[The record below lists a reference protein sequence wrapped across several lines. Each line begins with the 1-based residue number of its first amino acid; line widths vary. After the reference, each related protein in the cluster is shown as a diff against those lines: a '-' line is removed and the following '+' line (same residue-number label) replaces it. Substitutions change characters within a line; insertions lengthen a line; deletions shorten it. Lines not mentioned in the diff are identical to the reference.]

1 MEIQE
6 IEGVKAVKFAKA
18 CVAVITYTLDAQSV
32 IQEIGIVKEKNPH
45 FDSGFSQNVVMGT
58 VEPEDTSLLQR
69 AMIELKEEAGI
80 EVTDSLK
87 WSYLDEIYTSKVS
100 PDPIYVFAVN
110 VSEATLQT
118 PKGDNTG
125 EEEIISFELL
135 PVQDA
140 LKIADSVLLASFF
153 KLFMTLY
160 QKEIKE

>member
-1 MEIQE
+1 M
-6 IEGVKAVKFAKA
+6 KFEKA
-18 CVAVITYTLDAQSV
+18 CVAVITYTQDAQGV

-45 FDSGFSQNVVMGT
+45 FESGFSQNIVMGT
-58 VEPEDTSLLQR
+58 VEPEDSSLLQR

-87 WSYLDEIYTSKVS
+87 WNYLDEIFTSKVS

-110 VSEATLQT
+110 VSEAKLTP
-118 PKGDNTG
+118 PKGDKTG
-125 EEEIISFELL
+125 EEEIYSFTLM